1 MQPPFV
7 RHFYCMTRRSACD
20 KLTIPANNRLIC
32 RPFNPGSAAVQEY
45 DDQAYQN
52 VYYVAESF
60 EDAKAKFRAW
70 VGHTSCHASRVT
82 CPACAGATRAEQA
95 VHGEVRP
102 LHPLGA
108 GGGHLRGHQLHDRGQ
123 LTRQSSFYVT
133 LREHFSSLGTQA
145 EGYSAVHRV

>member
-1 MQPPFV
+1 MK
-7 RHFYCMTRRSACD
+7 RRSACD

-70 VGHTSCHASRVT
+70 VGHTSCHVSRVPRVQVRHELSRQFT
-82 CPACAGATRAEQA
+82 VRYDPFTHSVQVVDTYGDTSCMI
-95 VHGEVRP
+95 EV
-102 LHPLGA
+102 
-108 GGGHLRGHQLHDRGQ
+108 
-123 LTRQSSFYVT
+123 
-133 LREHFSSLGTQA
+133 SSLDNHH
-145 EGYSAVHRV
+145 SM